1 MVIVVMG
8 CGGNMNK
15 EWKVSKDTDLSR
27 WDKIFDKMEVLLHLM
42 SSIREMTPHKSY
54 FDENCGK
61 DIECVSEKIE
71 DWKKW
76 SITLTTS
83 DMKKSNQL
91 WRLYNGP
98 HNVVRN
104 G

>member
-1 MVIVVMG
+1 MVIVVMD
-8 CGGNMNK
+8 CGRDMNK

-61 DIECVSEKIE
+61 DIEWVSEKIK

-76 SITLTTS
+76 SDTLTKS
-83 DMKKSNQL
+83 DMKKANQL
-91 WRLYNGP
+91 WKLYNGR
-98 HNVVRN
+98 HNVVKN